1 MTRINVETGRGKL
14 FFFTPLPRKFLF
26 WDFSRVKFV
35 MMNFRIFLQI
45 RIYLFIFFLNLFVI
59 KFLYDYFNTNLDFLE
74 LRFENTLLFFLLKK
88 RILILYLKITIKNCI
103 FFFIYQF
110 NLNNWK
116 TWKLIFQDNPEL
128 MLYI

>member
-1 MTRINVETGRGKL
+1 
-14 FFFTPLPRKFLF
+14 
-26 WDFSRVKFV
+26 

-59 KFLYDYFNTNLDFLE
+59 KFLYDYFNTNLYFLE

-110 NLNNWK
+110 NLNN
-116 TWKLIFQDNPEL
+116 
-128 MLYI
+128 